1 MIFLSLT
8 LRVKNLGTSLFWLLI
23 LYMLGQAKYFQ
34 VRAKL
39 EPSLGSNLSLGNKT
53 KAVLLKHIVNL
64 MNNEIRRKTFQ
75 RPSPDRAKA
84 KYLIQCIRFVIL

>member
-8 LRVKNLGTSLFWLLI
+8 LRVKKSGNISFLATHFI
-23 LYMLGQAKYFQ
+23 YMPGQAKYFQ

-39 EPSLGSNLSLGNKT
+39 EPSLGSDLALGNKT

-64 MNNEIRRKTFQ
+64 MNNEI
-75 RPSPDRAKA
+75 
-84 KYLIQCIRFVIL
+84 